1 MRITNDIPV
10 VKTTLTLAERKAN
23 VQFQQSSEA
32 VRVYPSLQKAISA
45 YTIISEAHQLVT
57 MAINISYELIQKA
70 FAPQT
75 DRNEIIAKIATIN
88 NYFTR
93 LSPGTVAVSTVPQP
107 QTMQESSELIHQ
119 LNTAVQNN
127 DTESIKAIHNS
138 LNSYAQILEKTQKQL
153 YTAFSQNTSMGSA
166 DIDAIKSAIEQNHKN
181 AFYAH
186 KQLQYE
192 QIERLLA

>member
-10 VKTTLTLAERKAN
+10 VKATLTLPERKAN
-23 VQFQQSSEA
+23 VQFQQSFEA

-93 LSPGTVAVSTVPQP
+93 LSPGTVAVPTVPQP
-107 QTMQESSELIHQ
+107 HTMQETSELIHQ
-119 LNTAVQNN
+119 LHTAVQNN

-138 LNSYAQILEKTQKQL
+138 LTSHAQILEKTQKQL
-153 YTAFSQNTSMGSA
+153 YTAFDQNTSLRSA
-166 DIDAIKSAIEQNHKN
+166 DLDVIKRAIEQNN
-181 AFYAH
+181 ENVLYAH
-186 KQLQYE
+186 KPLQYE

>member
-10 VKTTLTLAERKAN
+10 VKATLTLPERKAN

-32 VRVYPSLQKAISA
+32 VRLYPSLQKAISA

-93 LSPGTVAVSTVPQP
+93 LSPGTVAVPTVPQP
-107 QTMQESSELIHQ
+107 HTMQETSELIHQ
-119 LNTAVQNN
+119 LHTAVQNN

-138 LNSYAQILEKTQKQL
+138 LTSHAQILEKTQKQL
-153 YTAFSQNTSMGSA
+153 YAAFDQNTSLRSA
-166 DIDAIKSAIEQNHKN
+166 DLDVIKRAIEQNN
-181 AFYAH
+181 ENVLYAH
-186 KQLQYE
+186 KPLQYE